1 MQKELKCSPD
11 EDLTRIHDD
20 HTETGMGFM
29 IVESPIGIEIVLSE
43 SCIIPCY
50 QTEPDVYNIFDYLK
64 GLPLPTKTR
73 SMPTLA
79 NNSFQSRQS
88 AIVALNKAVITPNWT
103 GVPGPH
109 PLIGRVT
116 LPANTQVY
124 RNLSSSKDFRY
135 DGTKLRSG
143 TYVTTSKDIVHA
155 NTGFAIVGRYS
166 LPLAIPASYFSVYE
180 LVYDADIEVG
190 TVEPLFGQS
199 GGGVEIRF
207 VDDTPVNK
215 IKKGVIDDL

>member
-1 MQKELKCSPD
+1 
-11 EDLTRIHDD
+11 
-20 HTETGMGFM
+20 
-29 IVESPIGIEIVLSE
+29 
-43 SCIIPCY
+43 
-50 QTEPDVYNIFDYLK
+50 
-64 GLPLPTKTR
+64 
-73 SMPTLA
+73 MPTLA